1 MVTSIDDPPMRR
13 STRSTRSNPSGSEYS
28 GGTSS
33 PSSRSHIDRAEDE
46 DQEQQYTT
54 SLRGRKRPVKSYKE
68 DTSDIG
74 LEDEDDEDINMRQRK
89 TRSSA
94 RNTRLNGF
102 IVSDDEGA
110 AEAARYNTRGREK
123 SLSIVPK
130 QRPPPRE
137 RAPYRPKRATR
148 RSARDRHE
156 EEGYE
161 EGADGDA
168 DADGSLDD
176 DIDPDAPQTS
186 PSPEPDPDDH
196 DHGGKTY
203 SFRKRAPVNYAIPPP
218 LEDLSKDGLGN
229 GRSRGDRSKG
239 RTKPA
244 RWGATGAELSRM
256 MGLPMPHSDS
266 DSDGPAKTPRKA
278 FGAGGVGGGMF
289 ANGSAAGVMPGEFGV
304 GTPSNLGK
312 VGEACKPHVECI
324 LYINSDFSKHW
335 LMLTLWGLTPMSP
348 LTLLEAWMTVRPV
361 FSFRQCL

>member
-1 MVTSIDDPPMRR
+1 MVTSIDEPPALRR

-33 PSSRSHIDRAEDE
+33 PSSRSHIERAEDD
-46 DQEQQYTT
+46 DQEQQFTT
-54 SLRGRKRPVKSYKE
+54 SSRGRKRPVKSYKE
-68 DTSDIG
+68 DTSDVG
-74 LEDEDDEDINMRQRK
+74 VEDEDEDESAVRQRK
-89 TRSSA
+89 TRSK
-94 RNTRLNGF
+94 NTRLNGF
-102 IVSDDEGA
+102 IVSDDEGG
-110 AEAARYNTRGREK
+110 EAARYNTRAREK
-123 SLSIVPK
+123 SLTIVPK
-130 QRPPPRE
+130 QRGPPRE
-137 RAPYRPKRATR
+137 RAPLRPKRVTR

-161 EGADGDA
+161 EEADGDA

-186 PSPEPDPDDH
+186 PEPDQDDH
-196 DHGGKTY
+196 DNGGKTY

-218 LEDLSKDGLGN
+218 LEDLSKEGLGN
-229 GRSRGDRSKG
+229 GRSRGDRGKG
-239 RTKPA
+239 RAKPA

-312 VGEACKPHVECI
+312 VGETCEVHVYYLIRVNTNAFEALADADPLGVNPNVTFDSVGGLDDRACP
-324 LYINSDFSKHW
+324 
-335 LMLTLWGLTPMSP
+335 
-348 LTLLEAWMTVRPV
+348 
-361 FSFRQCL
+361 SFHSRYVP

>member
-1 MVTSIDDPPMRR
+1 MDDPPLRR
-13 STRSTRSNPSGSEYS
+13 STRSARSNPSGSEYS

-33 PSSRSHIDRAEDE
+33 PSERSHIDRAEDE

-68 DTSDIG
+68 DTSDVG
-74 LEDEDDEDINMRQRK
+74 LEDEDEEGTAVRQRK
-89 TRSSA
+89 TRSSG

-102 IVSDDEGA
+102 IVSDDEGG
-110 AEAARYNTRGREK
+110 EAARYNTRAREK
-123 SLSIVPK
+123 SHSIVPK

-137 RAPYRPKRATR
+137 RAPLRPKRVTR

-176 DIDPDAPQTS
+176 DMDPDAPQTS
-186 PSPEPDPDDH
+186 PSPEPDDPDN
-196 DHGGKTY
+196 GGKTY

-218 LEDLSKDGLGN
+218 LEDLAKDSLAN
-229 GRSRGDRSKG
+229 SRSRGDRGKG
-239 RTKPA
+239 RAKPP

-256 MGLPMPHSDS
+256 MGLPMPRSDS
-266 DSDGPAKTPRKA
+266 DSEGPAKTPRKA

-312 VGEACKPHVECI
+312 VGESCTLRVQFPYCVTADTLKALADADPLGVNPNVTFDSVGG
-324 LYINSDFSKHW
+324 LDDRALLSLPSDN
-335 LMLTLWGLTPMSP
+335 G
-348 LTLLEAWMTVRPV
+348 R
-361 FSFRQCL
+361 

>member
-1 MVTSIDDPPMRR
+1 MDGNDSEFEFVVYAHGLVHHSGRTTQSTFKLPVCIDMVTSIDEPHLRR

-33 PSSRSHIDRAEDE
+33 PSSRGHIERPDEE

-54 SLRGRKRPVKSYKE
+54 SKFGRKRVLKSYKE
-68 DTSDIG
+68 DTSDVG
-74 LEDEDDEDINMRQRK
+74 LEDEDEDNMSAGRRK
-89 TRSSA
+89 TRRSG

-102 IVSDDEGA
+102 IVSDDEGG
-110 AEAARYNTRGREK
+110 EAGRYNTRSREK
-123 SLSIVPK
+123 SLPIAPK

-137 RAPYRPKRATR
+137 RATLRSKRVTR

-176 DIDPDAPQTS
+176 DIDPDAPLTS
-186 PSPEPDPDDH
+186 PSPDPDPDDQ
-196 DHGGKTY
+196 DNAGKTY

-218 LEDLSKDGLGN
+218 LEDFSKDPLGN
-229 GRSRGDRSKG
+229 GRSHGDRGKG
-239 RTKPA
+239 RAKPP
-244 RWGATGAELSRM
+244 RWGASGAELSRM

-289 ANGSAAGVMPGEFGV
+289 ANGSAAGVMAGEFGV

-312 VGEACKPHVECI
+312 VGESCKLHLRVWV
-324 LYINSDFSKHW
+324 YI
-335 LMLTLWGLTPMSP
+335 MI
-348 LTLLEAWMTVRPV
+348 
-361 FSFRQCL
+361 